1 MNIPKALVCKIILL
15 LFTTNILFAG
25 KKDSLYIELEQA
37 KNDTTRVKIC
47 YLLSTEYES
56 TIPDSAFFWLNKGL
70 SISQK
75 CTKASIDSTL
85 CYYHA
90 VILTSIG
97 RLNAILSKDLDNAKI
112 LLDSGVAVFNR
123 LIEESPGKWLERKLH
138 KGLSVSYGMQGRI
151 AYSRGDIKKAT
162 DYFTQT
168 LIILERL
175 NDRSGSA
182 MMYNNL
188 GVMHRLQS
196 NYAKSLFYFQKA
208 YDVFDSF
215 NDSTNVAGVLVN
227 IGSVSEDIGAFDK
240 SLENYLKALDIFKTS
255 NQKKNLASTL
265 VNIGNVLVSSKNTYE
280 SINYFKQALEIYKY
294 LDDKK
299 GIADGYQSL
308 GNCYKDLNNI
318 DTSYYYLFES
328 KKVNELIDN
337 KIGLTNNYQVL
348 GEVNF
353 FEKKYSSALKNFTI
367 ALTIAEEIGIST
379 ANTKNFIAK
388 VHYIRG
394 DTVQALKW
402 ADDALKESTKL
413 GLITTQKDIYE
424 TMVAIYERMG
434 NHQLALYYYKNFFSL
449 YDSILSRDRS
459 HKFAEL
465 ETLYQ
470 LEQKEK
476 AIASLEK
483 EKAIREFELKEAEN
497 TIYWQRIQSYF
508 SLGVMVLL
516 IVILF
521 LLYHQFRIKRTT
533 NKSLKQQNTE
543 IQQKNE
549 EITAQKEEIELQR
562 NEMERQ
568 KELLKEKSEQLER
581 FNWLLIDSIDYASN
595 IQSALL
601 PSETVFSNFF
611 QEHFIIFYPKDV
623 VSGDFYWAYPKENN
637 IIIAVADCTGHGVPG
652 GFMSMLGIS
661 ALNDLISKEITE
673 PSAIINNLRLIII
686 DSFKQTGKIGD
697 QQDGMDISII
707 SYTKGNDYIEFAGAN
722 QQLLLVRENFELG
735 RYELNELKGEKM
747 PVSFHPKM
755 RPFTTQ
761 KVNVQTNDQIFLFT
775 DGFRHQL
782 GGQGFAQK
790 YGKENFK
797 KLILENTHRE
807 MEHQKNVIEDTFFR
821 WISDKDQLD
830 DITIIGLKI

>member
-1 MNIPKALVCKIILL
+1 MIFSKALVSNIFLL
-15 LFTTNILFAG
+15 LFTVNISFAG
-25 KKDSLYIELEQA
+25 KKDSLYVELQQA

-56 TIPDSAFFWLNKGL
+56 TIPDSAFYWLNKGL
-70 SISQK
+70 LISEK
-75 CTKASIDSTL
+75 CTNSSGDSTL
-85 CYYHA
+85 CYYHG
-90 VILTSIG
+90 VIITSIG
-97 RLNAILSKDLDNAKI
+97 RLNAILSKDLDHAQM
-112 LLDSGVAVFNR
+112 LLDSGIKVFNR
-123 LIEESPGKWLERKLH
+123 LIEEKPGKWLEKKLH

-151 AYSRGDIKKAT
+151 AYNRGEISKAT
-162 DYFTQT
+162 EFFTQT
-168 LIILERL
+168 LDVLDKS
-175 NDRSGSA
+175 DRIGSA
-182 MMYNNL
+182 MMFNNL
-188 GVMHRLQS
+188 GVLHRHQS
-196 NYAKSLFYFQKA
+196 NYAQSLFYYKKA
-208 YDVFDSF
+208 YDVFVEFEDSL
-215 NDSTNVAGVLVN
+215 NIAGVLVN
-227 IGSVSEDIGAFDK
+227 IGSVSQDIGAYDK
-240 SLENYLKALDIFKTS
+240 SLENYLKALEIFKT
-255 NQKKNLASTL
+255 NNHKRNLASTL
-265 VNIGNVLVSSKNTYE
+265 VNIGNVLVSSKNTYA
-280 SINYFKQALEIYKY
+280 SIDYFKQALIIFKY

-308 GNCYKDLNNI
+308 GNCYKDINI
-318 DTSYYYLFES
+318 IDSSYYYLLES
-328 KKVNELIDN
+328 KGVNEIIDN
-337 KIGLTNNYQVL
+337 KIGLVNNYQVL

-353 FEKKYSSALKNFTI
+353 YEKKYSSALRNFNI
-367 ALTIAEEIGIST
+367 ALNLAKEIGISI
-379 ANTKNFIAK
+379 ANTKNYIAK
-388 VHYIRG
+388 VHCARG
-394 DTVQALKW
+394 DTDQALKW
-402 ADDALKESTKL
+402 AEEALIESKKQES
-413 GLITTQKDIYE
+413 ITIQKDIYE
-424 TMVAIYERMG
+424 TMVAIYEKMG
-434 NHQLALYYYKNFFSL
+434 DHQLALDNYKNFFTL
-449 YDSILSRDRS
+449 YDSILSIDRS

-470 LEQKEK
+470 LQQKEK
-476 AIASLEK
+476 AITHLEK
-483 EKAIREFELKEAEN
+483 EKAIREFELKQAED

-508 SLGVMVLL
+508 SLGVMLL
-516 IVILF
+516 LVVILF
-521 LLYHQFRIKRTT
+521 LLYHQFRIKRSS

-562 NEMERQ
+562 NEMQRQ

-601 PSETVFSNFF
+601 PSETIFSNFF

-623 VSGDFYWAYPKENN
+623 VSGDFYWAYPKEDN

-661 ALNDLISKEITE
+661 ALNDLISKGITE
-673 PSAIINNLRLIII
+673 PSAMINNLRLIII
-686 DSFKQTGKIGD
+686 DSFKQSGRIGD

-735 RYELNELKGEKM
+735 RFDLDELKGEKM
-747 PVSFHPKM
+747 PVSFYPKM

-790 YGKENFK
+790 YGKENFY
-797 KLILENTHRE
+797 KLLLENTHRE

-821 WISDKDQLD
+821 WISDNDQLD